1 MLPKRPQQDARTLF
15 VCTIYRR
22 HCRGTRTARKKTFP
36 VHTSLHSLCAAT
48 ITKEIQRDRQVHV
61 SRIYRQLFQLVQTIL
76 RETVPTRPF
85 WSFHGFKHRRRL
97 TTRVSQRHVVFK
109 ASEQIKSAKRKSRKS
124 RREITSCSKNGSAQI
139 RRNRIPGKRIF
150 QNSTWRRI
158 IKALDRNSYVISDRR
173 VQRTVNT
180 WPTNLLDRLMISREQ
195 MAALK
200 TIQISKATRAN
211 FANKI
216 QGSGRGDWHTKQM
229 SSQKSIEIINRTDF
243 TSSPKINWTV
253 ISRANFMTFVTLRMT
268 LRKTVHAESFLVQS
282 KDTLKTARNYRRTL
296 RMNLHYSVKKTNK
309 NNFCTRGSVA
319 A

>member
-1 MLPKRPQQDARTLF
+1 MRCD
-15 VCTIYRR
+15 
-22 HCRGTRTARKKTFP
+22 
-36 VHTSLHSLCAAT
+36 

-61 SRIYRQLFQLVQTIL
+61 SWIYRQLFQLVQTIL
-76 RETVPTRPF
+76 RETVPARPF
-85 WSFHGFKHRRRL
+85 WSFHGIKHRRRL

-180 WPTNLLDRLMISREQ
+180 WPTNFLDRLMISREQ

-200 TIQISKATRAN
+200 TYRSQKRPAQISRTKSREVGGEIDTRN
-211 FANKI
+211 SCHSRNQSKSLI
-216 QGSGRGDWHTKQM
+216 EPILYRVP
-229 SSQKSIEIINRTDF
+229 KSIGL
-243 TSSPKINWTV
+243 SSVELILWR
-253 ISRANFMTFVTLRMT
+253 SLLCEWR
-268 LRKTVHAESFLVQS
+268 
-282 KDTLKTARNYRRTL
+282 
-296 RMNLHYSVKKTNK
+296 
-309 NNFCTRGSVA
+309 
-319 A
+319 